1 MTILKVENK
10 NDTKQTNKGGKR
22 NITLIKRFGIEKRK
36 DRKKRITC
44 WAIEEGEG

>member
-10 NDTKQTNKGGKR
+10 NDTKQTNKGGKEILHLLR
-22 NITLIKRFGIEKRK
+22 GSEIEKRK